1 MPRTTIA
8 ALLSLLALVAA
19 LVAPAASIAG
29 AEPAPK
35 VVVIVGPVGAM
46 TASYQ
51 ADADAAAAAAL
62 QYTPNVVKVYTPN
75 ATWEAVKA
83 ALQGASIVIYMGH
96 GNGFPSPYRTT
107 PWPLSQNGLGLNPV
121 AGGDNT
127 TTRYYGESYLAS
139 EIRLAPNAAVFLHH
153 LCYASGNSE
162 PGRGEPT
169 LAVAQQR
176 IDNYG
181 AGWLQ
186 TGARAV
192 VADAHFG
199 AAYYVNALFTTSQT
213 IDAVW
218 RGAPGARGNYLAF
231 PSVRTPGA
239 LGQLDPETPTSGF
252 YRSLIGDPTLSTAAI
267 TGGAGVAG
275 ALFGTAPSGDPAVP
289 GTGPALADPALADP
303 ALGPAA
309 PPAVPL
315 DTIPPLLVPAAPT
328 GLAAVTFS
336 PNGDGIADSVSTDVV
351 ASEAG
356 AIDVA
361 VAQAAGP
368 PVRSFTL
375 PAPVGRV
382 RVTWD
387 GRTDAGVIAPDGQY
401 TLTLTP
407 RDAAGNVG
415 AALARPVAVYAA
427 VTALPASPS
436 PFFPQDPNATAPATT
451 TLGFTLATPA
461 TVTWTVSDRAG
472 RTVATRYLAV
482 PLAPGAYSFSWDGR
496 DAAGNLV
503 APGTYYSNIHAAS
516 GSLSLRTR
524 APFAVD
530 AFAISVSDPT
540 PARGQAITI
549 NATAA
554 EPLGASPR
562 LVIAQPGTTA
572 RVVTMIPSGSGY
584 QATVTLRRTTRT
596 GSLVLTVS
604 GSDLAGVANRSRL
617 VLPLH

>member
-8 ALLSLLALVAA
+8 ALLTLLALVAA
-19 LVAPAASIAG
+19 LAAPAASVAG
-29 AEPAPK
+29 AGAAPK

-186 TGARAV
+186 AGARAV
-192 VADAHFG
+192 LADAHFG

-218 RGAPGARGNYLAF
+218 RGAPGAQGNYLAF
-231 PSVRTPGA
+231 PSSRTPGA

-252 YRSLIGDPTLSTAAI
+252 YRSLIGDPTLSTTSI
-267 TGGAGVAG
+267 TGGAGATGV
-275 ALFGTAPSGDPAVP
+275 LSGTTSSGDPAVP
-289 GTGPALADPALADP
+289 AADPTAVDP
-303 ALGPAA
+303 ALGGATSPAL
-309 PPAVPL
+309 PL
-315 DTIPPLLVPAAPT
+315 DTIPPLAVPASPT
-328 GLAAVTFS
+328 GLTAATFS
-336 PNGDGIADSVSTDVV
+336 PNGDGIADRLSTDVV
-351 ASEAG
+351 TNEAG
-356 AIDVA
+356 VIEVT
-361 VAQAAGP
+361 VSQPAGA
-368 PVRSFTL
+368 PVRSFTV
-375 PAPVGRV
+375 PAAAGRV
-382 RVTWD
+382 RVIWD
-387 GRTDAGVIAPDGQY
+387 GRTDAGVIAPDGPY
-401 TLTLTP
+401 TLSLTP

-415 AALARPVAVYAA
+415 PTLARPVAVYAA
-427 VTALPASPS
+427 VTVLPASS
-436 PFFPQDPNATAPATT
+436 NPFFPHDPNGTAPATT
-451 TLGFTLATPA
+451 TLGFTLAAPA
-461 TVTWTVSDRAG
+461 TVTWTISDRTG
-472 RTVATRYLAV
+472 RTVTTRYLAV
-482 PLAPGAYSFSWDGR
+482 PLVPGAHTFTWDGR
-496 DAAGNLV
+496 DAAGNVV
-503 APGTYYSNIHAAS
+503 APGTYYSNINAGN
-516 GSLSLRTR
+516 GSLALRTR
-524 APFAVD
+524 AAFTVG
-530 AFAISVSDPT
+530 AFAISVSDTT
-540 PARGQAITI
+540 PARGQTIAISVI
-549 NATAA
+549 SA
-554 EPLGASPR
+554 EPLVASPR

-572 RVVTMIPSGSGY
+572 RVVTMSPSGSGY
-584 QATVTLRRTTRT
+584 RATIMLRRTTRT
-596 GSLVLTVS
+596 GSLVLAVS
-604 GSDLAGVANRSRL
+604 ATDLAGVTNRSRL